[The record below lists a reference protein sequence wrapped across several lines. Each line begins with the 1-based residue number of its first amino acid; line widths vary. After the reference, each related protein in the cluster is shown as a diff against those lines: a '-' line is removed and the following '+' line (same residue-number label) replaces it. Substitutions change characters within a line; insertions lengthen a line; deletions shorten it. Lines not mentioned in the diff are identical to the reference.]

1 MQLKLFHYCNLC
13 YSSVKLQILE
23 VLYCPKAKHLGDS
36 ICVCFTF
43 KTLCFPICCFADPA
57 APSPLP
63 NSFRLPPSAPIHLV
77 CSVDSPTSILL
88 TWQRLM
94 SSERIAYYTVKYY
107 PRGVLRPVHVERKV
121 YSESIIM
128 TGLTPGKEYSISVQS
143 HHEAEANG
151 HPDVSTTHKYCKI
164 SLTGM
169 MCNRAYQH
177 L

>member
-1 MQLKLFHYCNLC
+1 
-13 YSSVKLQILE
+13 
-23 VLYCPKAKHLGDS
+23 
-36 ICVCFTF
+36 
-43 KTLCFPICCFADPA
+43 
-57 APSPLP
+57 
-63 NSFRLPPSAPIHLV
+63 
-77 CSVDSPTSILL
+77 
-88 TWQRLM
+88 M

-107 PRGVLRPVHVERKV
+107 PRDVLRPVHVERKV

-169 MCNRAYQH
+169 MCKLGLSALVVTRFIFFNMFLVGRWVGGEERVRLCYHMLLWNPRNVMTA
-177 L
+177 